1 MPGKLK
7 PIPEG
12 KEGAGLRA
20 LKKKN
25 PELVREQFRYMKRG
39 GRVSLLSEDH
49 PDIFKAS
56 SGQARGMGA
65 AIRGGKFSKNG

>member
-1 MPGKLK
+1 MPGKTLK
-7 PIPEG
+7 PVPAGNKGLG
-12 KEGAGLRA
+12 KL
-20 LKKKN
+20 
-25 PELVREQFRYMKRG
+25 PTDVRNRMGFMKRG

-65 AIRGGKFSKNG
+65 ATRGGKFSKNG